1 MNIVSSKFAI
11 NAMLIILCLVI
22 VFHLFVLAQLIPYTI
37 VWGGRFQNAT
47 QMMKFEAI
55 SVVMNALMIF
65 VMIIKGRYINLGI
78 PIKLTNSIIWLM
90 VVLFVLNTIGNLLS
104 KASTE
109 TIIFTPIT
117 FVSALLCF
125 RIVMDGK

>member
-1 MNIVSSKFAI
+1 
-11 NAMLIILCLVI
+11 MLIILCLVI

-65 VMIIKGRYINLGI
+65 VMIIKGRYINLNI